1 MSPPAAAGRGF
12 STYARLCKVGIAL
25 LASGSALAVAALA
38 SPGTDGRLLGP
49 WLGVFLLACGAGA
62 LNQAQEW
69 RIDARME
76 RTRRRPVPSES
87 ISPGRARVLAWSLIA
102 AGLLILTSVNM
113 VAAVL
118 GAFAV
123 VWYNGVYTRLKKISP
138 FAAVPGALTGA
149 IPPAIG
155 WVAAGG
161 SLADSR
167 VLMLCLLLFIWQ
179 VPHFWLI
186 LLDRAGDYT
195 RAGLPALTDFFS
207 DSQIRRIVAPW
218 ILGTAACSLLVSMSG
233 LVNDSPA
240 RYALLAVSLWLG
252 YQGIR
257 FRLQPA
263 RANAK
268 LFRSL
273 NIFLVLVLLLL
284 GLGRHI

>member
-1 MSPPAAAGRGF
+1 LSGAPGRDF

-25 LASGSALAVAALA
+25 LASGSALAVAVLA
-38 SPGTDGRLLGP
+38 SPRTDARLLGP

-76 RTRRRPVPSES
+76 RTKRRPVPSMS
-87 ISPGRARVLAWSLIA
+87 ISPGRARALAWSLMA
-102 AGLLILTSVNM
+102 AGLLVLASVNPI
-113 VAAVL
+113 AALL

-155 WVAAGG
+155 WVGAGR

-179 VPHFWLI
+179 IPHFWLI
-186 LLDRAGDYT
+186 LLDRAGDYK

-207 DSQIRRIVAPW
+207 DSQIRRILAPW
-218 ILGTAACSLLVSMSG
+218 ILGTSACSLLLSLSG
-233 LVNDSPA
+233 LVYDSAA

-263 RANAK
+263 RESAK
-268 LFRSL
+268 LFRCL